1 MISQSCRIQRK
12 PAHTLAARE
21 ALGNHAERVQREEPL
36 LIHEGCEEGKLQGSS
51 CCCEHNALG
60 GRFRMDGGVRGLC

>member
-21 ALGNHAERVQREEPL
+21 ALETTRRECKREEPL

-60 GRFRMDGGVRGLC
+60 GRFRMDGGVRGSC

>member
-21 ALGNHAERVQREEPL
+21 ALETTRRECKREEPL
-36 LIHEGCEEGKLQGSS
+36 LIHEGCEEGNSRGARVAV
-51 CCCEHNALG
+51 NTTRLG
-60 GRFRMDGGVRGLC
+60 AAFAWTEV